1 MPGRDLGIAG
11 KRELTEAPPLPPFA
25 QMPANPSG
33 CGLHP
38 AYLAPAVSQ
47 SNYSSGNPFLTC
59 DVIGFSPPVGDIQA
73 GHHSGASMTE
83 AEMDN
88 LTELID
94 RYIAMW
100 NETDAGRRRVLI
112 AQTWTEDARYID
124 PMLQAEG
131 QASIDAMICGVH
143 ERFPGHRFRRT
154 SEPDAHHDRVRF
166 AWELAPEGAP
176 AVVKG
181 TDFAVVADQRL
192 RSVTG
197 FFDQVASEA
206 RGD

>member
-1 MPGRDLGIAG
+1 
-11 KRELTEAPPLPPFA
+11 
-25 QMPANPSG
+25 
-33 CGLHP
+33 
-38 AYLAPAVSQ
+38 
-47 SNYSSGNPFLTC
+47 TC